1 MEIFSSNHYIIG
13 RIGENGKYLYIMK
26 NKIHST
32 ETKNIITN
40 ENIFEK
46 TKSFFSKKKNP
57 KEKLFSLFPFF

>member
-40 ENIFEK
+40 ENIFGK
-46 TKSFFSKKKNP
+46 KVFFFQKNL
-57 KEKLFSLFPFF
+57 K

>member
-1 MEIFSSNHYIIG
+1 
-13 RIGENGKYLYIMK
+13 MK

-46 TKSFFSKKKNP
+46 TKSFFPKNN
-57 KEKLFSLFPFF
+57 

>member
-40 ENIFEK
+40 ENIFGK
-46 TKSFFSKKKNP
+46 KVFFFFKKFEIK
-57 KEKLFSLFPFF
+57 KR

>member
-46 TKSFFSKKKNP
+46 TKSFFPKKNWNKKK
-57 KEKLFSLFPFF
+57 